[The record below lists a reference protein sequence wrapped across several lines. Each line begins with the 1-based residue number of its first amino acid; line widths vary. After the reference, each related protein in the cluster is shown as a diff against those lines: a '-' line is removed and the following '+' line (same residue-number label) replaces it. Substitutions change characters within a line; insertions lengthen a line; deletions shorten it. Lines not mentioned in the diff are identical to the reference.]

1 MTINS
6 RPSSGEQII
15 VEATDALGG
24 KKLVGTSALDRFF
37 EDLENNSNAVAGES
51 SSALTTSMMARI
63 TQIEDEITDNPFT
76 IDSTGWTIDTTQIT
90 IDMAKA

>member
-1 MTINS
+1 MTITS
-6 RPSSGEQII
+6 RPSSGEEII
-15 VEATDALGG
+15 VEQTSQLGEKNLVATTQLE
-24 KKLVGTSALDRFF
+24 RFF

-51 SSALTTSMMARI
+51 SSALMPSMMARI
-63 TQIEDEITDNPFT
+63 IQIENEIADNPFT

>member
-15 VEATDALGG
+15 IEATDALVG

-51 SSALTTSMMARI
+51 SSALMTSMMARI
-63 TQIEDEITDNPFT
+63 IQIEDEITDNPFT